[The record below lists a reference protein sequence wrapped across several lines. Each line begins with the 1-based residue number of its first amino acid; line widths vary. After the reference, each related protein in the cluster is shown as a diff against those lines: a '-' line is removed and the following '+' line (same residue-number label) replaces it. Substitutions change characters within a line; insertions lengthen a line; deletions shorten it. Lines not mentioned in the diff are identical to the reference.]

1 MNQKFYSAFGIL
13 TTAFA
18 HMEADIRM
26 LLAGIAFRDEKIFA
40 AAFLDGSHLSE
51 NVSIL
56 RKISLS
62 FVGDEHRFTEVLD
75 IIEKIRIKRNL
86 FVHGLWS
93 PKDFGAPDGFAVVR
107 ILRTKH
113 ENKKG
118 GRLWRHGGE
127 ERFTARDFQSI
138 LNDVNDII
146 RKIDGLCAWLEKD
159 EEFEFYHQG
168 STSIHRSIVS
178 LDELKSI
185 TESKNENHGA

>member
-1 MNQKFYSAFGIL
+1 MNLKFYSAFGVL

-26 LLAGIAFRDEKIFA
+26 LLAGIAFRDEMIIA

-62 FVGDEHRFTEVLD
+62 FVGDEHRFTELLD
-75 IIEKIRIKRNL
+75 IIEKIRVKRNL

-93 PKDFGAPDGFAVVR
+93 PRDFGAPDGFAVVR

-113 ENKKG
+113 KKQKG
-118 GRLWRHGGE
+118 GSLWRHGDE
-127 ERFTARDFQSI
+127 ERFTVGDFQSI
-138 LNDVNDII
+138 LNDVNDVIKRI
-146 RKIDGLCAWLEKD
+146 NRLCTWLEKEQEID
-159 EEFEFYHQG
+159 FYHQG
-168 STSIHRSIVS
+168 STSIHRSVVS
-178 LDELKSI
+178 LDELQSI
-185 TESKNENHGA
+185 TESK